1 MTGRSLKRQKVKIYF
16 FNKKN
21 NRNPFAWFVQKT
33 KKIPIN
39 IIFAIFFV
47 LVSFFL
53 LKEEKIRNEKRILGL
68 QTQLKADQKAAFDW
82 EQILL
87 EKPNYRDGWF
97 YLSAIYY
104 RLGQIEKAKE
114 ALEKAKELDP
124 LNENLI
130 SWEKFLKEAKNY

>member
-1 MTGRSLKRQKVKIYF
+1 MKKLKEI
-16 FNKKN
+16 FNNIPKN
-21 NRNPFAWFVQKT
+21 ILLAFAFL
-33 KKIPIN
+33 
-39 IIFAIFFV
+39 
-47 LVSFFL
+47 LVSLFL
-53 LKEEKIRNEKRILGL
+53 LKQERERMEKRILGL

-97 YLSAIYY
+97 YLSVIYY

-114 ALEKAKELDP
+114 ALKKAKKLDP